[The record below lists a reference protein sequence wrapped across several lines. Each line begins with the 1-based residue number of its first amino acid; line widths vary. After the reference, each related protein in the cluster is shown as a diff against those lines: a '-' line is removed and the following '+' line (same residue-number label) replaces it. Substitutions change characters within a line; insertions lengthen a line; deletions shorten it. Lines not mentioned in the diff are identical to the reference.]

1 LQSSISAW
9 WGVVQG
15 NGSSDGILSVLKI
28 LVLPDPPCAVD
39 LCMVE
44 EEGWV
49 AWGCENVSAW
59 VTTNSE
65 VAACV
70 YTAVEERELVT
81 VYLSK
86 VWGLS
91 PI

>member
-1 LQSSISAW
+1 
-9 WGVVQG
+9 
-15 NGSSDGILSVLKI
+15 
-28 LVLPDPPCAVD
+28 
-39 LCMVE
+39 MVE

-49 AWGCENVSAW
+49 TWGCENVSAW

-86 VWGLS
+86 DWGLS